1 VRDVRFGQCIEG
13 IFEGHFKKARGPQV
27 GNHCSSIATDCNA
40 SDYGHVHL
48 PAEVIRLKDMAS
60 IMEQKHS
67 HLPRPKPNAML
78 QSQNGLES
86 FQKKAKIKWS

>member
-1 VRDVRFGQCIEG
+1 MRNPAVNFRDVRFGQCIED
-13 IFEGHFKKARGPQV
+13 IFEGHFKQARDPKV
-27 GNHCSSIATDCNA
+27 GNHWSSIATDCNA

-67 HLPRPKPNAML
+67 HLPRPKPNTML
-78 QSQNGLES
+78 QPQSRLES
-86 FQKKAKIKWS
+86 